1 MQQGGNNGGMTQY
14 FPEPQSQRPL
24 VENPENFSDPPVQM
38 SEVTV
43 RYSDGT
49 SMWTPL
55 NNASVMIGPDRVT
68 ALLMPTTTD
77 AVVVAQAMMGMI
89 PLASGEVRILGRN
102 VSTMGIKRLARLH
115 SQDVATIMP
124 ESELAPTFTV
134 EANIQA
140 HFRMTGR
147 AVDPAWLARVLEMA
161 GIAEHRGTKYGLLDP
176 CTQRLVDCAIA
187 LLQGPRVAIA
197 AEPTAG
203 LTGRSAQRVLDF
215 LLSWVDE
222 FGVTEVFTTSE
233 PTIAAWADSAL
244 IITNGAVLG
253 EQRSPTEE
261 RLHEVMAGLSG
272 PTAVGRDSTAPA
284 DIPRVRPQGRHAYD
298 TDEDPPASQIGQVR
312 YLHQAPSSA
321 GPSRRSRSNRT
332 RATRSAGPVGPVG
345 PTRSAGPM
353 GPAESARSAGS
364 TGPTEFTGPTR
375 IASAFPAP
383 TAASPPAVTTSSIP
397 VISPIS
403 PPSALPEEPSEWGGA
418 ASPVDLSA
426 WGGPLSAE
434 EPTTAAP
441 TQVVGSA
448 PAGPTGPVGPPSAR
462 SAPTGPAGSYGLT
475 APAGPAGPTRMPSAR
490 SAPTGPTGPV
500 GTPSARSAPT
510 GPAGSYG
517 LTSPTGPTGPVGTP
531 SARSAPTGPA
541 SSYGLTSPTGP
552 TGPVGTPS
560 ARSAP
565 TGPAGSYGLTTP
577 TGPAGP
583 TRTPSARSAPTGPV
597 GTPSTWTVPA
607 STGSIGP
614 ISPYDSVGA
623 PSTQPVAPPTG
634 PSSSWEAS
642 APTGL
647 ADPFPDRGAYAPTG
661 ESSAWAASASVE
673 APATRA
679 VPPDEGSPAASSP
692 DQEPPTRKGLLRLWD
707 HAWKHRRSVEDIFD
721 RDEGEGDEG
730 EDGEYDY

>member
-1 MQQGGNNGGMTQY
+1 MQQDSNNGGMTQY

-24 VENPENFSDPPVQM
+24 VENPENFSDPLVQM

-43 RYSDGT
+43 RYSDGA
-49 SMWTPL
+49 SVWTPL

-176 CTQRLVDCAIA
+176 CTQRLVDCAVA

-233 PTIAAWADSAL
+233 PTIAAWADSVL

-261 RLHEVMAGLSG
+261 RLHEVMAGLSA

-284 DIPRVRPQGRHAYD
+284 GIPRVRPQGRHAYD
-298 TDEDPPASQIGQVR
+298 AGEEPPASQIGQVR
-312 YLHQAPSSA
+312 YLHQAPSSSA
-321 GPSRRSRSNRT
+321 GPSRRSRSTRT
-332 RATRSAGPVGPVG
+332 GATRSAGSMGSAGSAGPMRSAGPVGPVG
-345 PTRSAGPM
+345 PTRVAGPL

-364 TGPTEFTGPTR
+364 TGPMEFTGPTG
-375 IASAFPAP
+375 IASAFPAA

-397 VISPIS
+397 VISPIP

-426 WGGPLSAE
+426 WGGPFSAE
-434 EPTTAAP
+434 ESTAAP
-441 TQVVGSA
+441 AQVG
-448 PAGPTGPVGPPSAR
+448 R
-462 SAPTGPAGSYGLT
+462 SA
-475 APAGPAGPTRMPSAR
+475 PSAR
-490 SAPTGPTGPV
+490 SAPTGPTGPT
-500 GTPSARSAPT
+500 GPTSSYGLTGARSAPSAPT
-510 GPAGSYG
+510 GP
-517 LTSPTGPTGPVGTP
+517 T
-531 SARSAPTGPA
+531 
-541 SSYGLTSPTGP
+541 SSYGLTGA
-552 TGPVGTPS
+552 PS
-560 ARSAP
+560 APSAYASSAP
-565 TGPAGSYGLTTP
+565 IE
-577 TGPAGP
+577 
-583 TRTPSARSAPTGPV
+583 
-597 GTPSTWTVPA
+597 TPSTWTISAPT
-607 STGSIGP
+607 STGSTGP

-623 PSTQPVAPPTG
+623 PPTRSVTAPTG
-634 PSSSWEAS
+634 PAPSWEAS

-647 ADPFPDRGAYAPTG
+647 ADPSSSWAVSTTAGPPPDRGAYAPTG
-661 ESSAWAASASVE
+661 ESSAWAASAPVE

-679 VPPDEGSPAASSP
+679 VPPDGGSPAASSP
-692 DQEPPTRKGLLRLWD
+692 DREPSTRKGLLGLWD

-721 RDEGEGDEG
+721 RDEDEGDEG
-730 EDGEYDY
+730 EGDEHVY

>member
-1 MQQGGNNGGMTQY
+1 MQQHGNNGGMTQY

-43 RYSDGT
+43 RYSDGA
-49 SMWTPL
+49 SVWTPL

-244 IITNGAVLG
+244 IVTNGAVLG

-261 RLHEVMAGLSG
+261 RLHEVMAGLSA
-272 PTAVGRDSTAPA
+272 PTAVGRDSTASVG
-284 DIPRVRPQGRHAYD
+284 IPQVRPQGRHAYD
-298 TDEDPPASQIGQVR
+298 AGEDPPASQIGQVR

-321 GPSRRSRSNRT
+321 GPSRRSRSTRT
-332 RATRSAGPVGPVG
+332 GATRSAGSAGPAGPMGSAG
-345 PTRSAGPM
+345 PTRTAGPM
-353 GPAESARSAGS
+353 GPARTAGPMGPTESARSAGS
-364 TGPTEFTGPTR
+364 TGPKEFTGPTG
-375 IASAFPAP
+375 IAAFPAP
-383 TAASPPAVTTSSIP
+383 AAASPPAVTTSSIP
-397 VISPIS
+397 VISPIP

-426 WGGPLSAE
+426 WGGPFSAGE
-434 EPTTAAP
+434 STAAP
-441 TQVVGSA
+441 AQVERSAPSAAAPIGMPSAPSAQSGPVGPYGLTA
-448 PAGPTGPVGPPSAR
+448 PAGPTGPTGAPSAE
-462 SAPTGPAGSYGLT
+462 SGPAGSYGLT
-475 APAGPAGPTRMPSAR
+475 
-490 SAPTGPTGPV
+490 
-500 GTPSARSAPT
+500 GTPSAPSAYASSAPIE
-510 GPAGSYG
+510 
-517 LTSPTGPTGPVGTP
+517 
-531 SARSAPTGPA
+531 
-541 SSYGLTSPTGP
+541 
-552 TGPVGTPS
+552 
-560 ARSAP
+560 
-565 TGPAGSYGLTTP
+565 
-577 TGPAGP
+577 
-583 TRTPSARSAPTGPV
+583 
-597 GTPSTWTVPA
+597 TPSTWTVSA
-607 STGSIGP
+607 STGSTGP

-623 PSTQPVAPPTG
+623 PSTQPAAAPTG

-642 APTGL
+642 APTGP
-647 ADPFPDRGAYAPTG
+647 AGPSPDQGAYAPTR

>member
-1 MQQGGNNGGMTQY
+1 MQQHGNNGGMTQY

-38 SEVTV
+38 SGVTV
-43 RYSDGT
+43 RYSDGD
-49 SMWTPL
+49 SVCTPL

-89 PLASGEVRILGRN
+89 PLASGDVRILGRS

-147 AVDPAWLARVLEMA
+147 AVDPGWLARVLEMA
-161 GIAEHRGTKYGLLDP
+161 GVAEHRGTKYGLLDP
-176 CTQRLVDCAIA
+176 CTRRLVDCAIA

-244 IITNGAVLG
+244 IITDGAVLG

-261 RLHEVMAGLSG
+261 RLHEVMTGLSA

-298 TDEDPPASQIGQVR
+298 ADEDPPAPQIGQVR
-312 YLHQAPSSA
+312 YLHRAPSSA
-321 GPSRRSRSNRT
+321 GPPRRSRSTRT
-332 RATRSAGPVGPVG
+332 G

-353 GPAESARSAGS
+353 APAGLARSARSAGPADSARSAES
-364 TGPTEFTGPTR
+364 TGFTGPTG
-375 IASAFPAP
+375 IASALPFPAP
-383 TAASPPAVTTSSIP
+383 AAASPPAVTTSSIP
-397 VISPIS
+397 VISPIP

-418 ASPVDLSA
+418 ASPEDLSA
-426 WGGPLSAE
+426 WGGPFSSE
-434 EPTTAAP
+434 ESTTAAP
-441 TQVVGSA
+441 A
-448 PAGPTGPVGPPSAR
+448 RVGPSAPSAR
-462 SAPTGPAGSYGLT
+462 SAPAGPPGPYGLT
-475 APAGPAGPTRMPSAR
+475 P
-490 SAPTGPTGPV
+490 
-500 GTPSARSAPT
+500 PT
-510 GPAGSYG
+510 GPA
-517 LTSPTGPTGPVGTP
+517 
-531 SARSAPTGPA
+531 AP
-541 SSYGLTSPTGP
+541 
-552 TGPVGTPS
+552 
-560 ARSAP
+560 
-565 TGPAGSYGLTTP
+565 P

-583 TRTPSARSAPTGPV
+583 AAGAPSAYAPAGPP
-597 GTPSTWTVPA
+597 GTPPPWTVSA
-607 STGSIGP
+607 STGATGP

-623 PSTQPVAPPTG
+623 PSTQPAAG
-634 PSSSWEAS
+634 PANPFPSWGES
-642 APTGL
+642 APTGP
-647 ADPFPDRGAYAPTG
+647 ADPPPDRGARAPIG
-661 ESSAWAASASVE
+661 ESSAWAASAPGG
-673 APATRA
+673 APATRQD
-679 VPPDEGSPAASSP
+679 PPDGGPPAAASP
-692 DQEPPTRKGLLRLWD
+692 DRQPPARRGLLRLWD

-721 RDEGEGDEG
+721 RDEDET
-730 EDGEYDY
+730 EDEDDEYTR

>member
-1 MQQGGNNGGMTQY
+1 MQQDSNNGGMTQY

-24 VENPENFSDPPVQM
+24 VENPENFSDPLVQM

-43 RYSDGT
+43 RYSDGA
-49 SMWTPL
+49 SVWTPL

-176 CTQRLVDCAIA
+176 CTQRLVDCAVA

-233 PTIAAWADSAL
+233 PTIAAWADSVL

-261 RLHEVMAGLSG
+261 RLHEVMAGLSA

-284 DIPRVRPQGRHAYD
+284 GIPRVRPQGRHAYD
-298 TDEDPPASQIGQVR
+298 AGEEPPASQIGQVR
-312 YLHQAPSSA
+312 YLHQAPSSSA
-321 GPSRRSRSNRT
+321 GPSRRSRSTRT
-332 RATRSAGPVGPVG
+332 GATRSAGSMGSAGSAGPMRSAGPVGPVG
-345 PTRSAGPM
+345 PTRVAGPL

-364 TGPTEFTGPTR
+364 TGPMEFTGPTG
-375 IASAFPAP
+375 IASAFPAA

-397 VISPIS
+397 VISPIP

-426 WGGPLSAE
+426 WGGPFSAE
-434 EPTTAAP
+434 EST
-441 TQVVGSA
+441 
-448 PAGPTGPVGPPSAR
+448 
-462 SAPTGPAGSYGLT
+462 T
-475 APAGPAGPTRMPSAR
+475 APAQVGRSAPSAR
-490 SAPTGPTGPV
+490 SAPTGPTGP
-500 GTPSARSAPT
+500 T
-510 GPAGSYG
+510 GSYG
-517 LTSPTGPTGPVGTP
+517 LTGAP
-531 SARSAPTGPA
+531 SAPSAYASSAPIE
-541 SSYGLTSPTGP
+541 
-552 TGPVGTPS
+552 
-560 ARSAP
+560 
-565 TGPAGSYGLTTP
+565 
-577 TGPAGP
+577 
-583 TRTPSARSAPTGPV
+583 
-597 GTPSTWTVPA
+597 TPSTWTISAPT
-607 STGSIGP
+607 STGSTGP

-623 PSTQPVAPPTG
+623 PPTRSVTAPTG
-634 PSSSWEAS
+634 PAPSWEAS
-642 APTGL
+642 APAGL
-647 ADPFPDRGAYAPTG
+647 ADPSSSWAASTTAGPSPDRGAYAPTG
-661 ESSAWAASASVE
+661 ESSAWAASAPVE

-679 VPPDEGSPAASSP
+679 VPPDGGSPAASSP
-692 DQEPPTRKGLLRLWD
+692 DREPSTRKGLLGLWD

-721 RDEGEGDEG
+721 RDEGEGDEDEG
-730 EDGEYDY
+730 EGDEHVY

>member
-1 MQQGGNNGGMTQY
+1 MQQHGNNGGMTQY

-43 RYSDGT
+43 RYSDGA
-49 SMWTPL
+49 SVWTPL

-244 IITNGAVLG
+244 IVTNGAVLG

-261 RLHEVMAGLSG
+261 RLHEVMAGLSA
-272 PTAVGRDSTAPA
+272 PTAVGRDSTASVG
-284 DIPRVRPQGRHAYD
+284 IPQVRPQGRHAYD
-298 TDEDPPASQIGQVR
+298 AGEDPPASQIGQVR

-321 GPSRRSRSNRT
+321 GPSRRSRSTRT
-332 RATRSAGPVGPVG
+332 GATRSAGSAGPAGPMGSAG
-345 PTRSAGPM
+345 PTRTAGPM
-353 GPAESARSAGS
+353 GPARTAGPTGPTEFARSAGS
-364 TGPTEFTGPTR
+364 TGPTEFTGPTG
-375 IASAFPAP
+375 IAAFPAP
-383 TAASPPAVTTSSIP
+383 SAASPPAVTTSSIP
-397 VISPIS
+397 VISPIP

-426 WGGPLSAE
+426 WGGPFSAGE
-434 EPTTAAP
+434 STAAP
-441 TQVVGSA
+441 AQVERSA
-448 PAGPTGPVGPPSAR
+448 PSAAAPIGMPSAPSAQSGPVGP
-462 SAPTGPAGSYGLT
+462 YGLT
-475 APAGPAGPTRMPSAR
+475 APAGPTGPTGTPSAQSGPAGPYGLTAPAGPTGPTGTPSAH
-490 SAPTGPTGPV
+490 SAPTGPYGLT
-500 GTPSARSAPT
+500 GTPSAPSAYASSAPIE
-510 GPAGSYG
+510 
-517 LTSPTGPTGPVGTP
+517 
-531 SARSAPTGPA
+531 
-541 SSYGLTSPTGP
+541 
-552 TGPVGTPS
+552 
-560 ARSAP
+560 
-565 TGPAGSYGLTTP
+565 
-577 TGPAGP
+577 
-583 TRTPSARSAPTGPV
+583 
-597 GTPSTWTVPA
+597 TPSTWTVSA
-607 STGSIGP
+607 STGSTGP
-614 ISPYDSVGA
+614 TSPYDSVGA
-623 PSTQPVAPPTG
+623 PSTQPAAAPTG

-642 APTGL
+642 APTGP
-647 ADPFPDRGAYAPTG
+647 AGPSPDQGAYAPTR

>member
-1 MQQGGNNGGMTQY
+1 MQQDSNNGGMTQY

-24 VENPENFSDPPVQM
+24 VENPENFSDPLVQM

-43 RYSDGT
+43 RYSDGA
-49 SMWTPL
+49 SVWTPL

-176 CTQRLVDCAIA
+176 CTQRLVDCAVA

-233 PTIAAWADSAL
+233 PTIAAWADSVL

-261 RLHEVMAGLSG
+261 RLHEVMAGLSA

-284 DIPRVRPQGRHAYD
+284 GIPRVRPQGRHAYD
-298 TDEDPPASQIGQVR
+298 AGEEPPASQIGKVR
-312 YLHQAPSSA
+312 YLHQAPSSSA
-321 GPSRRSRSNRT
+321 GPSRRSRSTRT
-332 RATRSAGPVGPVG
+332 GATRPTGSMGSAGSAGPTRSAGPVGPVG
-345 PTRSAGPM
+345 PTRAAGPR

-364 TGPTEFTGPTR
+364 TGPMEFTGPTG
-375 IASAFPAP
+375 IASAFPAA

-397 VISPIS
+397 VISPIP
-403 PPSALPEEPSEWGGA
+403 PPSALPEEPSAWGGA

-426 WGGPLSAE
+426 WGGPFSAE
-434 EPTTAAP
+434 ESTAAP
-441 TQVVGSA
+441 AQVG
-448 PAGPTGPVGPPSAR
+448 R
-462 SAPTGPAGSYGLT
+462 SA
-475 APAGPAGPTRMPSAR
+475 PSAR
-490 SAPTGPTGPV
+490 SAPTGPTGP
-500 GTPSARSAPT
+500 TA
-510 GPAGSYG
+510 SYG
-517 LTSPTGPTGPVGTP
+517 LTGAP
-531 SARSAPTGPA
+531 SAPSAYASSAPIE
-541 SSYGLTSPTGP
+541 
-552 TGPVGTPS
+552 
-560 ARSAP
+560 
-565 TGPAGSYGLTTP
+565 
-577 TGPAGP
+577 
-583 TRTPSARSAPTGPV
+583 
-597 GTPSTWTVPA
+597 TPSTWTISAPT
-607 STGSIGP
+607 STGSTGP

-623 PSTQPVAPPTG
+623 PPTRSVTAPTG
-634 PSSSWEAS
+634 PAPSWEAS

-647 ADPFPDRGAYAPTG
+647 ADPSSSWAVSTTAGPPPDRGAYAPTG
-661 ESSAWAASASVE
+661 ESSAWAASAPVE

-679 VPPDEGSPAASSP
+679 VPPDGGSPAASSP
-692 DQEPPTRKGLLRLWD
+692 DREPSTRKGLLGLWD

-721 RDEGEGDEG
+721 RDEGEGDEDEG
-730 EDGEYDY
+730 EGDEHVY

>member
-1 MQQGGNNGGMTQY
+1 MQQDSNNGGMTQY

-24 VENPENFSDPPVQM
+24 VENPENFSDPLVQM

-43 RYSDGT
+43 RYSDGA
-49 SMWTPL
+49 SVWTPL

-161 GIAEHRGTKYGLLDP
+161 GITEHRGTKYGLLDP
-176 CTQRLVDCAIA
+176 CTQRLVDCAVA

-233 PTIAAWADSAL
+233 PTIAAWADSVL

-261 RLHEVMAGLSG
+261 RLHEVMAGLSA

-284 DIPRVRPQGRHAYD
+284 GIPRVRPQGRHAYD
-298 TDEDPPASQIGQVR
+298 AGEEPPASQIGQVR
-312 YLHQAPSSA
+312 YLHQAPSSSA
-321 GPSRRSRSNRT
+321 GPSRRSRSTRT
-332 RATRSAGPVGPVG
+332 GATRSAGSMGSAGSAGPMRSAGPVGPVG
-345 PTRSAGPM
+345 PTRVAGPL

-364 TGPTEFTGPTR
+364 TGPMEFTGPTG
-375 IASAFPAP
+375 IASAFPAA

-397 VISPIS
+397 VISPIP

-426 WGGPLSAE
+426 WGGPFSAE
-434 EPTTAAP
+434 ESTAAP
-441 TQVVGSA
+441 AQVG
-448 PAGPTGPVGPPSAR
+448 R
-462 SAPTGPAGSYGLT
+462 SA
-475 APAGPAGPTRMPSAR
+475 PSAR
-490 SAPTGPTGPV
+490 SAPTGPTGPT
-500 GTPSARSAPT
+500 GSYGLTGARSAPSAPT
-510 GPAGSYG
+510 GPTGSYG
-517 LTSPTGPTGPVGTP
+517 LTGAP
-531 SARSAPTGPA
+531 SAPSAYASSAPIE
-541 SSYGLTSPTGP
+541 
-552 TGPVGTPS
+552 
-560 ARSAP
+560 
-565 TGPAGSYGLTTP
+565 
-577 TGPAGP
+577 
-583 TRTPSARSAPTGPV
+583 
-597 GTPSTWTVPA
+597 TPSTWTISAPT
-607 STGSIGP
+607 STGSTGP

-623 PSTQPVAPPTG
+623 PPTRSVTAPTG
-634 PSSSWEAS
+634 PAPSWEAS
-642 APTGL
+642 APAGL
-647 ADPFPDRGAYAPTG
+647 ADPSSSWAASTTAGPSPDRGAYAPTG
-661 ESSAWAASASVE
+661 ESSAWAASAPVE

-679 VPPDEGSPAASSP
+679 VPPDGGSPAASSP
-692 DQEPPTRKGLLRLWD
+692 DREPSTRKGLLGLWD

-721 RDEGEGDEG
+721 RDEDEGDEDEGEGDEHV
-730 EDGEYDY
+730 Y

>member
-1 MQQGGNNGGMTQY
+1 MQQHGNNGGMTQY

-43 RYSDGT
+43 RYSDGA
-49 SMWTPL
+49 SVWTPL

-244 IITNGAVLG
+244 IVTNGAVLG

-261 RLHEVMAGLSG
+261 RLHEVMAGLSA
-272 PTAVGRDSTAPA
+272 PTAVGRDSTASVG
-284 DIPRVRPQGRHAYD
+284 IPQVRPQGRHAYD
-298 TDEDPPASQIGQVR
+298 AGEDPPASQIGQVR

-321 GPSRRSRSNRT
+321 GPSRRSRSTRT
-332 RATRSAGPVGPVG
+332 GATRSAGSAGPAGPMGSAG
-345 PTRSAGPM
+345 PTRTAGPM
-353 GPAESARSAGS
+353 GPARTAGPTGPTESARSAGS
-364 TGPTEFTGPTR
+364 TGPTEFTGPTG
-375 IASAFPAP
+375 IAAFPAP
-383 TAASPPAVTTSSIP
+383 AAASPPAVTTSSIP
-397 VISPIS
+397 VISPIP

-426 WGGPLSAE
+426 WGGPFSAGE
-434 EPTTAAP
+434 SAAAP
-441 TQVVGSA
+441 AQVERSA
-448 PAGPTGPVGPPSAR
+448 PSAAAPIGMPSAPSAQSGPVGP
-462 SAPTGPAGSYGLT
+462 YGLT
-475 APAGPAGPTRMPSAR
+475 APAGP
-490 SAPTGPTGPV
+490 TGPTGE
-500 GTPSARSAPT
+500 PSAQS
-510 GPAGSYG
+510 
-517 LTSPTGPTGPVGTP
+517 
-531 SARSAPTGPA
+531 
-541 SSYGLTSPTGP
+541 
-552 TGPVGTPS
+552 
-560 ARSAP
+560 
-565 TGPAGSYGLTTP
+565 
-577 TGPAGP
+577 GPAGP
-583 TRTPSARSAPTGPV
+583 YGLTGVPSAPSAYASSAPIE
-597 GTPSTWTVPA
+597 TPSTWTVSA
-607 STGSIGP
+607 STGSTGP

-623 PSTQPVAPPTG
+623 PSTQPAAAPTG

-642 APTGL
+642 APTGP
-647 ADPFPDRGAYAPTG
+647 ADPSPDQGAYAPTR
-661 ESSAWAASASVE
+661 ESSAWEASGSVE

-679 VPPDEGSPAASSP
+679 VPPDEGSPAAASP
-692 DQEPPTRKGLLRLWD
+692 DREPPTRKGLLRLWD

>member
-1 MQQGGNNGGMTQY
+1 MQQDSNNGGMTQY

-24 VENPENFSDPPVQM
+24 VENPENFSDPLVQM

-43 RYSDGT
+43 RYSDGA
-49 SMWTPL
+49 SVWTPL

-176 CTQRLVDCAIA
+176 CTQRLVDCAVA

-233 PTIAAWADSAL
+233 PTIAAWADSVL

-261 RLHEVMAGLSG
+261 RLHEVMAGLSA

-284 DIPRVRPQGRHAYD
+284 GIPRVRPQGRHAYD
-298 TDEDPPASQIGQVR
+298 AGEEPPASQIGQVR
-312 YLHQAPSSA
+312 YLHQAPSSSA
-321 GPSRRSRSNRT
+321 GPSRRSRSTRT
-332 RATRSAGPVGPVG
+332 GATRSAGSMGSAGSAGPMRSAGPVGPVG
-345 PTRSAGPM
+345 PTRVAGPL

-364 TGPTEFTGPTR
+364 TGPMEFTGPTG
-375 IASAFPAP
+375 IASAFPAA

-397 VISPIS
+397 VISPIP

-426 WGGPLSAE
+426 WGGPFSAE
-434 EPTTAAP
+434 ESMAAP
-441 TQVVGSA
+441 AQVGR
-448 PAGPTGPVGPPSAR
+448 SAR
-462 SAPTGPAGSYGLT
+462 SAPTGPTGSYGLT
-475 APAGPAGPTRMPSAR
+475 GAPSAR
-490 SAPTGPTGPV
+490 SAPTGPTGSY
-500 GTPSARSAPT
+500 GLTGARSAPSAPT
-510 GPAGSYG
+510 GPTASYG
-517 LTSPTGPTGPVGTP
+517 LTGARSAPSAPTGPTGPT
-531 SARSAPTGPA
+531 APTGSTA
-541 SSYGLTSPTGP
+541 SYGLTGA
-552 TGPVGTPS
+552 PS
-560 ARSAP
+560 APSAYASSAP
-565 TGPAGSYGLTTP
+565 IE
-577 TGPAGP
+577 
-583 TRTPSARSAPTGPV
+583 
-597 GTPSTWTVPA
+597 TPSTWTISAPT
-607 STGSIGP
+607 STGSTGP

-623 PSTQPVAPPTG
+623 PPTRSVTAPTG
-634 PSSSWEAS
+634 PAPSWEAS
-642 APTGL
+642 APAGL
-647 ADPFPDRGAYAPTG
+647 ADPSSSWAASTTAGPSPDRGAYAPTG
-661 ESSAWAASASVE
+661 ESSAWAASAPVE

-679 VPPDEGSPAASSP
+679 VPPDGGSPAASSP
-692 DQEPPTRKGLLRLWD
+692 DREPSTRKGLLGLWD

-721 RDEGEGDEG
+721 RDEDEGDEG
-730 EDGEYDY
+730 EGDEHVY

>member
-1 MQQGGNNGGMTQY
+1 MQQDSNNGGMTQY

-24 VENPENFSDPPVQM
+24 VENPENFSDPLVQM

-43 RYSDGT
+43 RYSDGA
-49 SMWTPL
+49 SVWTPL

-176 CTQRLVDCAIA
+176 CTQRLVDCAVA

-233 PTIAAWADSAL
+233 PTIAAWADSVL

-261 RLHEVMAGLSG
+261 RLHEVMAGLSA

-284 DIPRVRPQGRHAYD
+284 GIPRVRPQGRHAYD
-298 TDEDPPASQIGQVR
+298 AGEEPPASQIGQVR
-312 YLHQAPSSA
+312 YLHQAPSSSA
-321 GPSRRSRSNRT
+321 GPSRRSRSTRT
-332 RATRSAGPVGPVG
+332 GATRSAGSMGSAGSAGPMRSAGPVGPVG
-345 PTRSAGPM
+345 PTRVAGPL

-364 TGPTEFTGPTR
+364 TGPMEFTGPTG
-375 IASAFPAP
+375 IASAFPAA

-397 VISPIS
+397 VISPIP

-426 WGGPLSAE
+426 WGGPFSAE
-434 EPTTAAP
+434 EST
-441 TQVVGSA
+441 
-448 PAGPTGPVGPPSAR
+448 
-462 SAPTGPAGSYGLT
+462 T
-475 APAGPAGPTRMPSAR
+475 APAQVGRSAPSAR
-490 SAPTGPTGPV
+490 SAPTGPTGPT
-500 GTPSARSAPT
+500 GPTSSYGLTGARSAPS
-510 GPAGSYG
+510 A
-517 LTSPTGPTGPVGTP
+517 PTGPTGPTSSYGLTGAR
-531 SARSAPTGPA
+531 SAPSAPTGPT
-541 SSYGLTSPTGP
+541 SSYGLTGA
-552 TGPVGTPS
+552 PS
-560 ARSAP
+560 APSAYASSAP
-565 TGPAGSYGLTTP
+565 IE
-577 TGPAGP
+577 
-583 TRTPSARSAPTGPV
+583 
-597 GTPSTWTVPA
+597 TPSTWTISAPT
-607 STGSIGP
+607 STGSTGP

-623 PSTQPVAPPTG
+623 PPTRSVTAPTG
-634 PSSSWEAS
+634 PAPSWEAS
-642 APTGL
+642 APAGL
-647 ADPFPDRGAYAPTG
+647 ADPSSSWAASTTAGPSPDRGAYAPTG
-661 ESSAWAASASVE
+661 ESSAWAASAPVE

-679 VPPDEGSPAASSP
+679 VPPDGGSPAASSP
-692 DQEPPTRKGLLRLWD
+692 DREPSTRKGLLGLWD

-721 RDEGEGDEG
+721 RDEGDEDEGEGDEHV
-730 EDGEYDY
+730 Y

>member
-1 MQQGGNNGGMTQY
+1 MQQDSNNGGMTQY

-24 VENPENFSDPPVQM
+24 VENPENFSDPLVQM

-43 RYSDGT
+43 RYSDGA
-49 SMWTPL
+49 SVWTPL

-176 CTQRLVDCAIA
+176 CTQRLVDCAVA

-233 PTIAAWADSAL
+233 PTIAAWADSVL

-261 RLHEVMAGLSG
+261 RLHEVMAGLSA

-284 DIPRVRPQGRHAYD
+284 GIPRVRPQGRHAYD
-298 TDEDPPASQIGQVR
+298 AGEEPPASQIGQVR
-312 YLHQAPSSA
+312 YLHQAPSSSA
-321 GPSRRSRSNRT
+321 GPSRRSRSTRT
-332 RATRSAGPVGPVG
+332 GATRSAGSMGSAGSAGPMRSAGPVGPVG
-345 PTRSAGPM
+345 PTRVAGPL

-364 TGPTEFTGPTR
+364 TGPMEFTGPTG
-375 IASAFPAP
+375 IASAFPAA

-397 VISPIS
+397 VISPIP

-426 WGGPLSAE
+426 WGGPFSAE
-434 EPTTAAP
+434 EST
-441 TQVVGSA
+441 
-448 PAGPTGPVGPPSAR
+448 
-462 SAPTGPAGSYGLT
+462 T
-475 APAGPAGPTRMPSAR
+475 APAQVGRSAPSAR
-490 SAPTGPTGPV
+490 SAPTGPTGPT
-500 GTPSARSAPT
+500 GSYGLTGAPSARSAPT
-510 GPAGSYG
+510 GPTGSYG
-517 LTSPTGPTGPVGTP
+517 LTGAP
-531 SARSAPTGPA
+531 SARSAPTA
-541 SSYGLTSPTGP
+541 PTGP
-552 TGPVGTPS
+552 TGH
-560 ARSAP
+560 
-565 TGPAGSYGLTTP
+565 YGLT
-577 TGPAGP
+577 GA
-583 TRTPSARSAPTGPV
+583 PSAPSAYASSAPIE
-597 GTPSTWTVPA
+597 TPSTWTISAPT
-607 STGSIGP
+607 STGSTGP

-623 PSTQPVAPPTG
+623 PPTRSVTAPTG
-634 PSSSWEAS
+634 PAPSWEAS
-642 APTGL
+642 APAGL
-647 ADPFPDRGAYAPTG
+647 ADPSSSWAASTTAGPSPDRGAYAPTG
-661 ESSAWAASASVE
+661 ESSAWAASAPVE

-679 VPPDEGSPAASSP
+679 VPPDGGSPAASSP
-692 DQEPPTRKGLLRLWD
+692 DREPSTRKGLLGLWD

-721 RDEGEGDEG
+721 RDEDEGEGDEG
-730 EDGEYDY
+730 EGDEHVY

>member
-1 MQQGGNNGGMTQY
+1 MQQDSNNGGMTQY

-24 VENPENFSDPPVQM
+24 VENPENFSDPLVQM

-43 RYSDGT
+43 RYSDGA
-49 SMWTPL
+49 SVWTPL

-176 CTQRLVDCAIA
+176 CTQRLVDCAVA

-233 PTIAAWADSAL
+233 PTIAAWADSVL

-261 RLHEVMAGLSG
+261 RLHEVMAGLSA

-284 DIPRVRPQGRHAYD
+284 GIPRVRPQGRHAYD
-298 TDEDPPASQIGQVR
+298 AGEEPPASQIGKVR
-312 YLHQAPSSA
+312 YLHQAPSSSA
-321 GPSRRSRSNRT
+321 GPSRRSRSTRT
-332 RATRSAGPVGPVG
+332 GATRSAGSMGSAGSAGPTRSAGPVGPVG
-345 PTRSAGPM
+345 PTRAAGPR

-364 TGPTEFTGPTR
+364 TGPMEFTGPTG
-375 IASAFPAP
+375 IASAFPAA

-397 VISPIS
+397 VISPIP
-403 PPSALPEEPSEWGGA
+403 PPSALPEEPSAWGGA

-426 WGGPLSAE
+426 WGGPFSAE
-434 EPTTAAP
+434 ESTAAP
-441 TQVVGSA
+441 AQVG
-448 PAGPTGPVGPPSAR
+448 R
-462 SAPTGPAGSYGLT
+462 SA
-475 APAGPAGPTRMPSAR
+475 PSAR
-490 SAPTGPTGPV
+490 SAPTGPTGPA
-500 GTPSARSAPT
+500 GSYGLTGAPSARSAPT
-510 GPAGSYG
+510 GPTGPTASYG
-517 LTSPTGPTGPVGTP
+517 LTGAP
-531 SARSAPTGPA
+531 SAPSAYASSAPIE
-541 SSYGLTSPTGP
+541 
-552 TGPVGTPS
+552 
-560 ARSAP
+560 
-565 TGPAGSYGLTTP
+565 
-577 TGPAGP
+577 
-583 TRTPSARSAPTGPV
+583 
-597 GTPSTWTVPA
+597 TPSTWTISAPT
-607 STGSIGP
+607 STGSTGP

-623 PSTQPVAPPTG
+623 PPTQSVTAPTG
-634 PSSSWEAS
+634 PAPSWEVSAPAGLADPSSSWAAS
-642 APTGL
+642 TTAGPS
-647 ADPFPDRGAYAPTG
+647 PDRGAYAPTG
-661 ESSAWAASASVE
+661 ESSAWAASAPVE

-679 VPPDEGSPAASSP
+679 VPPDGGSPAASSP
-692 DQEPPTRKGLLRLWD
+692 DREPPTRKGLLGLWD

-721 RDEGEGDEG
+721 RDEGEGEGDEHV
-730 EDGEYDY
+730 Y

>member
-24 VENPENFSDPPVQM
+24 VENPENFSDPLVQM

-43 RYSDGT
+43 RYSDGA
-49 SMWTPL
+49 SVWTPL

-233 PTIAAWADSAL
+233 PTIAAWADSVL

-261 RLHEVMAGLSG
+261 RLHEVMAGLSA

-284 DIPRVRPQGRHAYD
+284 GIPRVRPQGRHAYD
-298 TDEDPPASQIGQVR
+298 AGEEPPASQIGQVR
-312 YLHQAPSSA
+312 YLHQAPSSSA
-321 GPSRRSRSNRT
+321 GPSRRSRSTRT
-332 RATRSAGPVGPVG
+332 GATRSAGSMGSAGSAGPMRSAGPVGPVG
-345 PTRSAGPM
+345 PTRVAGPL

-364 TGPTEFTGPTR
+364 TGPMEFTGPTG
-375 IASAFPAP
+375 IASAFPAA

-397 VISPIS
+397 VISPIP

-426 WGGPLSAE
+426 WGGPFSAE
-434 EPTTAAP
+434 ESTAAP
-441 TQVVGSA
+441 AQVG
-448 PAGPTGPVGPPSAR
+448 R
-462 SAPTGPAGSYGLT
+462 SA
-475 APAGPAGPTRMPSAR
+475 PSAR
-490 SAPTGPTGPV
+490 SAPTGPTGP
-500 GTPSARSAPT
+500 T
-510 GPAGSYG
+510 GSYG
-517 LTSPTGPTGPVGTP
+517 LTGARSAPSAPTGPTGPT
-531 SARSAPTGPA
+531 APTGSTA
-541 SSYGLTSPTGP
+541 SYGLTGA
-552 TGPVGTPS
+552 PS
-560 ARSAP
+560 APSAYASSAP
-565 TGPAGSYGLTTP
+565 IE
-577 TGPAGP
+577 
-583 TRTPSARSAPTGPV
+583 
-597 GTPSTWTVPA
+597 TPSTWTISAPT
-607 STGSIGP
+607 STGSTGP

-623 PSTQPVAPPTG
+623 PPTRSVTAPTG
-634 PSSSWEAS
+634 PAPSWEAS
-642 APTGL
+642 APAGL
-647 ADPFPDRGAYAPTG
+647 ADPSSSWAASTTAGPSPDRGAYAPTG

-679 VPPDEGSPAASSP
+679 VPPDGGSPAASSP
-692 DQEPPTRKGLLRLWD
+692 DREPSTRKGLLGLWD

-721 RDEGEGDEG
+721 RDEGEGDEREG
-730 EDGEYDY
+730 DEYAH

>member
-1 MQQGGNNGGMTQY
+1 MQQHGNNGGMTQY

-43 RYSDGT
+43 RYSDGA
-49 SMWTPL
+49 SVWTPL

-244 IITNGAVLG
+244 IVTNGAVLG

-261 RLHEVMAGLSG
+261 RLHEVMAGLSA
-272 PTAVGRDSTAPA
+272 PTAVGRDSTASVG
-284 DIPRVRPQGRHAYD
+284 IPQVRPQGRHAYD
-298 TDEDPPASQIGQVR
+298 AGEDPPASQIGQVR

-321 GPSRRSRSNRT
+321 GPSRRSRSTRT
-332 RATRSAGPVGPVG
+332 GATRSAGSAGPAGPMGSAG
-345 PTRSAGPM
+345 PTRTAGPM
-353 GPAESARSAGS
+353 GPARTAGPMGPTESARSAGS
-364 TGPTEFTGPTR
+364 TGPTEFTGPTG
-375 IASAFPAP
+375 IAAFPAP
-383 TAASPPAVTTSSIP
+383 AAASPPAVTTSSIP
-397 VISPIS
+397 VISPIP

-426 WGGPLSAE
+426 WGGPFSAE
-434 EPTTAAP
+434 ESTAPPAQVERSAPSAAAP
-441 TQVVGSA
+441 IGMPSA
-448 PAGPTGPVGPPSAR
+448 PSAQSGPVGP
-462 SAPTGPAGSYGLT
+462 YGLT
-475 APAGPAGPTRMPSAR
+475 APAGPTGPTGTPSAQ
-490 SAPTGPTGPV
+490 SGPTGPYGLTAPAGPTGPTGA
-500 GTPSARSAPT
+500 PSAQS
-510 GPAGSYG
+510 
-517 LTSPTGPTGPVGTP
+517 
-531 SARSAPTGPA
+531 
-541 SSYGLTSPTGP
+541 
-552 TGPVGTPS
+552 
-560 ARSAP
+560 
-565 TGPAGSYGLTTP
+565 
-577 TGPAGP
+577 GPAGP
-583 TRTPSARSAPTGPV
+583 YGLTGTPSTPSAYASSAPIE
-597 GTPSTWTVPA
+597 TPSTWTVSA
-607 STGSIGP
+607 STGSTGP

-623 PSTQPVAPPTG
+623 PSTQPAAAPTG

-642 APTGL
+642 APTGP
-647 ADPFPDRGAYAPTG
+647 AGPSPDQGAYAPTR

>member
-1 MQQGGNNGGMTQY
+1 MQQDSNNGGMTQY

-24 VENPENFSDPPVQM
+24 VENPENFSDPLVQM

-43 RYSDGT
+43 RYSDGA
-49 SMWTPL
+49 SVWTPL

-176 CTQRLVDCAIA
+176 CTQRLVDCAVA

-233 PTIAAWADSAL
+233 PTIAAWADSVL

-261 RLHEVMAGLSG
+261 RLHEVMAGLSA

-284 DIPRVRPQGRHAYD
+284 GIPRVRPQGRHAYD
-298 TDEDPPASQIGQVR
+298 AGEEPPASQIGQVR
-312 YLHQAPSSA
+312 YLHQAPSSSA
-321 GPSRRSRSNRT
+321 GPSRRSRSTRT
-332 RATRSAGPVGPVG
+332 GATRPTGSMGSAGPAGPVGPVGPVG
-345 PTRSAGPM
+345 PTRAAGPR

-364 TGPTEFTGPTR
+364 TGPMEFTGPTG
-375 IASAFPAP
+375 IASAFPAA

-397 VISPIS
+397 VISPIP
-403 PPSALPEEPSEWGGA
+403 PPSALPEEPSAWGGA

-426 WGGPLSAE
+426 WGGPFSAE
-434 EPTTAAP
+434 ESTAAP
-441 TQVVGSA
+441 AQVG
-448 PAGPTGPVGPPSAR
+448 R
-462 SAPTGPAGSYGLT
+462 SA
-475 APAGPAGPTRMPSAR
+475 PSAR
-490 SAPTGPTGPV
+490 SAPTGPTGP
-500 GTPSARSAPT
+500 TA
-510 GPAGSYG
+510 SYG
-517 LTSPTGPTGPVGTP
+517 LTGAP
-531 SARSAPTGPA
+531 SAPSAYASSAPIE
-541 SSYGLTSPTGP
+541 
-552 TGPVGTPS
+552 
-560 ARSAP
+560 
-565 TGPAGSYGLTTP
+565 
-577 TGPAGP
+577 
-583 TRTPSARSAPTGPV
+583 
-597 GTPSTWTVPA
+597 TPSTWTISAPT
-607 STGSIGP
+607 STGSTGP

-623 PSTQPVAPPTG
+623 PPTRSVTAPTG
-634 PSSSWEAS
+634 PAPSWEAS
-642 APTGL
+642 APAGL
-647 ADPFPDRGAYAPTG
+647 ADPSSSRAASTTAGPPPDRGAYAPTG
-661 ESSAWAASASVE
+661 ESSAWAASAPVE

-679 VPPDEGSPAASSP
+679 VPPDGGSPAASSP
-692 DQEPPTRKGLLRLWD
+692 DREPSTRKGLLGLWD

-721 RDEGEGDEG
+721 RDEGEGDEDEG
-730 EDGEYDY
+730 EGDEHVY

>member
-1 MQQGGNNGGMTQY
+1 MQQDSNNGGMTQY

-24 VENPENFSDPPVQM
+24 VENPENFSDPLVQM

-43 RYSDGT
+43 RYSDGA
-49 SMWTPL
+49 SVWTPL

-176 CTQRLVDCAIA
+176 CTQRLVDCAVA

-233 PTIAAWADSAL
+233 PTIAAWADSVL

-261 RLHEVMAGLSG
+261 RLHEVMAGLSA

-284 DIPRVRPQGRHAYD
+284 GIPRVRPQGRHAYD
-298 TDEDPPASQIGQVR
+298 AGEEPPASQIGKVR
-312 YLHQAPSSA
+312 YLHQAPSSSA
-321 GPSRRSRSNRT
+321 GPSRRSRSTRT
-332 RATRSAGPVGPVG
+332 GATRPTGSMGSAGPAGPVG
-345 PTRSAGPM
+345 PTRAAGPR

-364 TGPTEFTGPTR
+364 TGPMEFTGPTG
-375 IASAFPAP
+375 IASAFPAA

-397 VISPIS
+397 VISPIP
-403 PPSALPEEPSEWGGA
+403 PPSALPEEPSAWGGA

-426 WGGPLSAE
+426 WGGPFSAE
-434 EPTTAAP
+434 ESTAAP
-441 TQVVGSA
+441 AQVG
-448 PAGPTGPVGPPSAR
+448 R
-462 SAPTGPAGSYGLT
+462 SA
-475 APAGPAGPTRMPSAR
+475 PSAR
-490 SAPTGPTGPV
+490 SAPTGPTGPTSSY
-500 GTPSARSAPT
+500 GLTGAPSARSAPT
-510 GPAGSYG
+510 GPTGPTSSYG
-517 LTSPTGPTGPVGTP
+517 LTGAP
-531 SARSAPTGPA
+531 SARSAPTGPTGPTA
-541 SSYGLTSPTGP
+541 SYGLTGA
-552 TGPVGTPS
+552 PS

-565 TGPAGSYGLTTP
+565 TGPTGPTASYGLT
-577 TGPAGP
+577 GA
-583 TRTPSARSAPTGPV
+583 PSAPSAYASSAPIE
-597 GTPSTWTVPA
+597 TPSTWTISAPT
-607 STGSIGP
+607 STGSTGP

-623 PSTQPVAPPTG
+623 PPTRSVTAPTG
-634 PSSSWEAS
+634 PAPSWEAS

-647 ADPFPDRGAYAPTG
+647 ADPSSSWAVSTTAGPPPDRGAYAPTG
-661 ESSAWAASASVE
+661 ESSAWAASAPVE

-679 VPPDEGSPAASSP
+679 VPPDGGSPAASSP
-692 DQEPPTRKGLLRLWD
+692 DREPSTRKGLLGLWD

-721 RDEGEGDEG
+721 RDEGEGDEDEG
-730 EDGEYDY
+730 EGDEHVY

>member
-1 MQQGGNNGGMTQY
+1 MQQDSNNGGMTQY

-24 VENPENFSDPPVQM
+24 VENPENFSDPLVQM

-43 RYSDGT
+43 RYSDGA
-49 SMWTPL
+49 SVWTPL

-176 CTQRLVDCAIA
+176 CTQRLVDCAVA

-233 PTIAAWADSAL
+233 PTIAAWADSVL

-261 RLHEVMAGLSG
+261 RLHEVMAGLSA

-284 DIPRVRPQGRHAYD
+284 GIPRVRPQGRHAYD
-298 TDEDPPASQIGQVR
+298 AGEEPPASQIGQVR
-312 YLHQAPSSA
+312 YLHQAPSSSA
-321 GPSRRSRSNRT
+321 GPSRRSRSTRT
-332 RATRSAGPVGPVG
+332 GATRSAGSMGSAGSAGPMRSAGPVGPVG
-345 PTRSAGPM
+345 PTRVAGPL

-364 TGPTEFTGPTR
+364 TGPMEFTGPTG
-375 IASAFPAP
+375 IASAFPAA

-397 VISPIS
+397 VISPIP

-426 WGGPLSAE
+426 WGGPFSAE
-434 EPTTAAP
+434 ESMAAP
-441 TQVVGSA
+441 AQVG
-448 PAGPTGPVGPPSAR
+448 R
-462 SAPTGPAGSYGLT
+462 
-475 APAGPAGPTRMPSAR
+475 SAR
-490 SAPTGPTGPV
+490 SAPTGPTG
-500 GTPSARSAPT
+500 
-510 GPAGSYG
+510 SYG
-517 LTSPTGPTGPVGTP
+517 LTGAP
-531 SARSAPTGPA
+531 SAPSAYASSAPIE
-541 SSYGLTSPTGP
+541 
-552 TGPVGTPS
+552 
-560 ARSAP
+560 
-565 TGPAGSYGLTTP
+565 
-577 TGPAGP
+577 
-583 TRTPSARSAPTGPV
+583 
-597 GTPSTWTVPA
+597 TPSTWTISAPT
-607 STGSIGP
+607 STGSTGP

-623 PSTQPVAPPTG
+623 PPTRSVTAPTG
-634 PSSSWEAS
+634 PAPSWEAS
-642 APTGL
+642 APAGL
-647 ADPFPDRGAYAPTG
+647 ADPSSSWAASTTAGPSPDRGAYAPTG
-661 ESSAWAASASVE
+661 ESSAWAASAPVE

-679 VPPDEGSPAASSP
+679 VPPDGGSPAASSP
-692 DQEPPTRKGLLRLWD
+692 DREPSTRKGLLGLWD

-721 RDEGEGDEG
+721 RDEDEGDEG
-730 EDGEYDY
+730 EGDEHVY

>member
-1 MQQGGNNGGMTQY
+1 MQQRGNNGGMTQY

-43 RYSDGT
+43 RYSDGA
-49 SMWTPL
+49 SVWTPL

-244 IITNGAVLG
+244 IVTNGAVLG

-261 RLHEVMAGLSG
+261 RLHEVMAGLSA
-272 PTAVGRDSTAPA
+272 PTAVGRDSTASVG
-284 DIPRVRPQGRHAYD
+284 IPQVRPQGRHAYD
-298 TDEDPPASQIGQVR
+298 AGEDPPASQIGQVR

-321 GPSRRSRSNRT
+321 GPSRRAERSEERRVGKECRSR
-332 RATRSAGPVGPVG
+332 
-345 PTRSAGPM
+345 
-353 GPAESARSAGS
+353 
-364 TGPTEFTGPTR
+364 
-375 IASAFPAP
+375 
-383 TAASPPAVTTSSIP
+383 
-397 VISPIS
+397 
-403 PPSALPEEPSEWGGA
+403 W
-418 ASPVDLSA
+418 
-426 WGGPLSAE
+426 
-434 EPTTAAP
+434 
-441 TQVVGSA
+441 
-448 PAGPTGPVGPPSAR
+448 
-462 SAPTGPAGSYGLT
+462 
-475 APAGPAGPTRMPSAR
+475 
-490 SAPTGPTGPV
+490 
-500 GTPSARSAPT
+500 
-510 GPAGSYG
+510 
-517 LTSPTGPTGPVGTP
+517 
-531 SARSAPTGPA
+531 
-541 SSYGLTSPTGP
+541 
-552 TGPVGTPS
+552 
-560 ARSAP
+560 
-565 TGPAGSYGLTTP
+565 
-577 TGPAGP
+577 
-583 TRTPSARSAPTGPV
+583 
-597 GTPSTWTVPA
+597 
-607 STGSIGP
+607 
-614 ISPYDSVGA
+614 SPY
-623 PSTQPVAPPTG
+623 
-634 PSSSWEAS
+634 
-642 APTGL
+642 
-647 ADPFPDRGAYAPTG
+647 
-661 ESSAWAASASVE
+661 
-673 APATRA
+673 
-679 VPPDEGSPAASSP
+679 
-692 DQEPPTRKGLLRLWD
+692 
-707 HAWKHRRSVEDIFD
+707 H
-721 RDEGEGDEG
+721 
-730 EDGEYDY
+730 

>member
-1 MQQGGNNGGMTQY
+1 MQQDGNNGGMTQY

-43 RYSDGT
+43 RYSDGA
-49 SMWTPL
+49 SVWTPL

-102 VSTMGIKRLARLH
+102 VSAMGIKRLARLH

-176 CTQRLVDCAIA
+176 CTQRLVDCAIV

-244 IITNGAVLG
+244 IVTNGAVLG

-261 RLHEVMAGLSG
+261 RLHEVMAGLSA

-284 DIPRVRPQGRHAYD
+284 GIPRVRPQGRHAYD

-321 GPSRRSRSNRT
+321 GPSRRSRSTRT
-332 RATRSAGPVGPVG
+332 RATRPAGPAGPAGPVGPA
-345 PTRSAGPM
+345 RSTGPM
-353 GPAESARSAGS
+353 GPAESTRSARSAGS
-364 TGPTEFTGPTR
+364 TGPTEFTGPTG
-375 IASAFPAP
+375 ITSAFPAP

-397 VISPIS
+397 VISPIP

-426 WGGPLSAE
+426 WGGPFSAE
-434 EPTTAAP
+434 ESATAAP
-441 TQVVGSA
+441 AQVGRSA
-448 PAGPTGPVGPPSAR
+448 PSAAAPIGMPSAP
-462 SAPTGPAGSYGLT
+462 SAPTGPASAYGLTGAPSARSASAPTDSYGLT
-475 APAGPAGPTRMPSAR
+475 APAGP
-490 SAPTGPTGPV
+490 TGPTGA
-500 GTPSARSAPT
+500 PSAPSAQSAYASSAPIE
-510 GPAGSYG
+510 
-517 LTSPTGPTGPVGTP
+517 
-531 SARSAPTGPA
+531 
-541 SSYGLTSPTGP
+541 
-552 TGPVGTPS
+552 
-560 ARSAP
+560 
-565 TGPAGSYGLTTP
+565 
-577 TGPAGP
+577 
-583 TRTPSARSAPTGPV
+583 
-597 GTPSTWTVPA
+597 TPSTWTVSA
-607 STGSIGP
+607 STGSTGP

-623 PSTQPVAPPTG
+623 PSTQPVATPTG
-634 PSSSWEAS
+634 PPPSWEAS
-642 APTGL
+642 APTGP
-647 ADPFPDRGAYAPTG
+647 ADPPPDRGVYAPTG
-661 ESSAWAASASVE
+661 ESAAWAASASVE

-679 VPPDEGSPAASSP
+679 VPPDGGSPAASSP
-692 DQEPPTRKGLLRLWD
+692 DREPPTRKGLLRLWD

-721 RDEGEGDEG
+721 HDEDDDDESEGDE
-730 EDGEYDY
+730 YAY

>member
-1 MQQGGNNGGMTQY
+1 MQQDSNNGGMTQY

-298 TDEDPPASQIGQVR
+298 AGEEPPASQIGQVR

-332 RATRSAGPVGPVG
+332 RATRSAGPVG

-426 WGGPLSAE
+426 WGGPFSAE

-448 PAGPTGPVGPPSAR
+448 PAGPTGPVG
-462 SAPTGPAGSYGLT
+462 T
-475 APAGPAGPTRMPSAR
+475 PSAR
-490 SAPTGPTGPV
+490 SAPTGPTGSY
-500 GTPSARSAPT
+500 GLTAPT
-510 GPAGSYG
+510 GP
-517 LTSPTGPTGPVGTP
+517 T
-531 SARSAPTGPA
+531 
-541 SSYGLTSPTGP
+541 
-552 TGPVGTPS
+552 
-560 ARSAP
+560 
-565 TGPAGSYGLTTP
+565 
-577 TGPAGP
+577 
-583 TRTPSARSAPTGPV
+583 
-597 GTPSTWTVPA
+597 
-607 STGSIGP
+607 
-614 ISPYDSVGA
+614 
-623 PSTQPVAPPTG
+623 
-634 PSSSWEAS
+634 SSWEAS

-647 ADPFPDRGAYAPTG
+647 AGPSPDRGAYAPTG

-673 APATRA
+673 APATRT
-679 VPPDEGSPAASSP
+679 VPPDGGSPTASSP
-692 DQEPPTRKGLLRLWD
+692 DREPPTRKGLLGLWD

-721 RDEGEGDEG
+721 RDEGEGDEREG
-730 EDGEYDY
+730 DEYAH

>member
-1 MQQGGNNGGMTQY
+1 MQQRGNNGGMTQY

-43 RYSDGT
+43 RYSDGA
-49 SMWTPL
+49 SVWTPL

-244 IITNGAVLG
+244 IVTNGAVLG

-261 RLHEVMAGLSG
+261 RLHEVMAGLSA
-272 PTAVGRDSTAPA
+272 PTAVGRDSTASVG
-284 DIPRVRPQGRHAYD
+284 IPQVRPQGRHAYD
-298 TDEDPPASQIGQVR
+298 AGEDPPASQIGQVR

-321 GPSRRSRSNRT
+321 GPSRRSRSTRT
-332 RATRSAGPVGPVG
+332 GATRSAGSAGPAGPMGSAG
-345 PTRSAGPM
+345 PTRTAGPM
-353 GPAESARSAGS
+353 GPARTAGPMGPTESARSAGS
-364 TGPTEFTGPTR
+364 TGPKEFTGPTG
-375 IASAFPAP
+375 IAAFPAP
-383 TAASPPAVTTSSIP
+383 AAASPPAVTTSSIP
-397 VISPIS
+397 VISPIP

-426 WGGPLSAE
+426 WGGPFSAE
-434 EPTTAAP
+434 ESTAAP
-441 TQVVGSA
+441 AQVERSA
-448 PAGPTGPVGPPSAR
+448 PSAAAPIGMPSAPSAQSGPVGP
-462 SAPTGPAGSYGLT
+462 YGLT
-475 APAGPAGPTRMPSAR
+475 APAGPTGPTGTPSAH
-490 SAPTGPTGPV
+490 SAPTGPYGLTAPAGPTGPT
-500 GTPSARSAPT
+500 GAPSAHSAPT
-510 GPAGSYG
+510 GPYG
-517 LTSPTGPTGPVGTP
+517 LTGTP
-531 SARSAPTGPA
+531 SAPSAYASSAPIE
-541 SSYGLTSPTGP
+541 
-552 TGPVGTPS
+552 
-560 ARSAP
+560 
-565 TGPAGSYGLTTP
+565 
-577 TGPAGP
+577 
-583 TRTPSARSAPTGPV
+583 
-597 GTPSTWTVPA
+597 TPSTWTVSA
-607 STGSIGP
+607 STGSTGP

-623 PSTQPVAPPTG
+623 PSTQPAAAPAG

-642 APTGL
+642 APTGP
-647 ADPFPDRGAYAPTG
+647 AGPSPDQGAYAPTR

>member
-1 MQQGGNNGGMTQY
+1 MQQHGNNGGMTQY

-43 RYSDGT
+43 RYSDGA
-49 SMWTPL
+49 SVWTPL

-244 IITNGAVLG
+244 IVTNGAVLG

-261 RLHEVMAGLSG
+261 RLHEVMAGLSA
-272 PTAVGRDSTAPA
+272 PTAVGRDSTASVG
-284 DIPRVRPQGRHAYD
+284 IPQVRPQGRHAYD
-298 TDEDPPASQIGQVR
+298 AGEDPPASQIGQVR

-321 GPSRRSRSNRT
+321 GPSRRSRSART
-332 RATRSAGPVGPVG
+332 GATRSAGSAGPAGPMGSAG
-345 PTRSAGPM
+345 PTRTAGPM
-353 GPAESARSAGS
+353 GPTESARSAGS
-364 TGPTEFTGPTR
+364 TGPTEFTGPTG
-375 IASAFPAP
+375 IAAFPAP
-383 TAASPPAVTTSSIP
+383 AAASPPAVTTSSIP
-397 VISPIS
+397 VISPIP

-426 WGGPLSAE
+426 WGGPFSAE
-434 EPTTAAP
+434 ESTAAP
-441 TQVVGSA
+441 AQVERSA
-448 PAGPTGPVGPPSAR
+448 PSAAAPIGMPSAPSAQSGPAGP
-462 SAPTGPAGSYGLT
+462 YGLT
-475 APAGPAGPTRMPSAR
+475 ADQIGR
-490 SAPTGPTGPV
+490 
-500 GTPSARSAPT
+500 
-510 GPAGSYG
+510 
-517 LTSPTGPTGPVGTP
+517 
-531 SARSAPTGPA
+531 A
-541 SSYGLTSPTGP
+541 SCRER
-552 TGPVGTPS
+552 V
-560 ARSAP
+560 
-565 TGPAGSYGLTTP
+565 
-577 TGPAGP
+577 
-583 TRTPSARSAPTGPV
+583 
-597 GTPSTWTVPA
+597 
-607 STGSIGP
+607 
-614 ISPYDSVGA
+614 
-623 PSTQPVAPPTG
+623 
-634 PSSSWEAS
+634 
-642 APTGL
+642 
-647 ADPFPDRGAYAPTG
+647 
-661 ESSAWAASASVE
+661 
-673 APATRA
+673 
-679 VPPDEGSPAASSP
+679 
-692 DQEPPTRKGLLRLWD
+692 
-707 HAWKHRRSVEDIFD
+707 
-721 RDEGEGDEG
+721 
-730 EDGEYDY
+730 

>member
-1 MQQGGNNGGMTQY
+1 MQQDSNNGGMTQY

-24 VENPENFSDPPVQM
+24 VENPENFSDPLVQM

-43 RYSDGT
+43 RYSDGA
-49 SMWTPL
+49 SVWTPL

-176 CTQRLVDCAIA
+176 CTQRLVDCAVA

-233 PTIAAWADSAL
+233 PTIAAWADSVL

-261 RLHEVMAGLSG
+261 RLHEVMAGLSA

-284 DIPRVRPQGRHAYD
+284 GIPRVRPQGRHAYD
-298 TDEDPPASQIGQVR
+298 AGEEPPASQIGQVR
-312 YLHQAPSSA
+312 YLHQAPSSSA
-321 GPSRRSRSNRT
+321 GPSRRSRSTRT
-332 RATRSAGPVGPVG
+332 GATRSAGSMGSAGSAGPMRSAGPVGPVG
-345 PTRSAGPM
+345 PTRVAGPL

-364 TGPTEFTGPTR
+364 TGPMEFTGPTG
-375 IASAFPAP
+375 IASAFPAA

-397 VISPIS
+397 VISPIP

-426 WGGPLSAE
+426 WGGPFSAE
-434 EPTTAAP
+434 ESTAAP
-441 TQVVGSA
+441 AQVG
-448 PAGPTGPVGPPSAR
+448 R
-462 SAPTGPAGSYGLT
+462 SA
-475 APAGPAGPTRMPSAR
+475 PSAR
-490 SAPTGPTGPV
+490 SAPTGPTGPT
-500 GTPSARSAPT
+500 GSYGLTGAPSARSAPT
-510 GPAGSYG
+510 GPTGSYG
-517 LTSPTGPTGPVGTP
+517 LTGAP
-531 SARSAPTGPA
+531 SAPSAYASSAPIE
-541 SSYGLTSPTGP
+541 
-552 TGPVGTPS
+552 
-560 ARSAP
+560 
-565 TGPAGSYGLTTP
+565 
-577 TGPAGP
+577 
-583 TRTPSARSAPTGPV
+583 
-597 GTPSTWTVPA
+597 TPSTWTISAPT
-607 STGSIGP
+607 STGSTGP

-623 PSTQPVAPPTG
+623 PPTRSVTAPTG
-634 PSSSWEAS
+634 PAPSWEAS
-642 APTGL
+642 APAGL
-647 ADPFPDRGAYAPTG
+647 ADPSSSWAASTTAGPSPDRGAYAPTG
-661 ESSAWAASASVE
+661 ESSAWAASAPVE

-679 VPPDEGSPAASSP
+679 VPPDGGSPAASSP
-692 DQEPPTRKGLLRLWD
+692 DREPSTRKGLLGLWD

-721 RDEGEGDEG
+721 RDEDEGEGDEG
-730 EDGEYDY
+730 EGDEHVY

>member
-1 MQQGGNNGGMTQY
+1 MQQDSNNGGMTQY

-24 VENPENFSDPPVQM
+24 VENPENFSDPLVQM

-43 RYSDGT
+43 RYSDGA
-49 SMWTPL
+49 SVWTPL

-176 CTQRLVDCAIA
+176 CTQRLVDCAVA

-233 PTIAAWADSAL
+233 PTIAAWADSVL

-261 RLHEVMAGLSG
+261 RLHEVMAGLSA

-284 DIPRVRPQGRHAYD
+284 GIPRVRPQGRHAYD
-298 TDEDPPASQIGQVR
+298 AGEEPPASQIGQVR
-312 YLHQAPSSA
+312 YLHQAPSSSA
-321 GPSRRSRSNRT
+321 GPSRRSRSTRT
-332 RATRSAGPVGPVG
+332 GATRSAGSMGSAGSAGPTRSAGPVGPVG
-345 PTRSAGPM
+345 PTRAAGPR

-364 TGPTEFTGPTR
+364 TGPMEFTGPTG
-375 IASAFPAP
+375 IASAFPAA

-397 VISPIS
+397 VISPIP

-426 WGGPLSAE
+426 WGGPFSAE
-434 EPTTAAP
+434 ESTAAP
-441 TQVVGSA
+441 AQVG
-448 PAGPTGPVGPPSAR
+448 R
-462 SAPTGPAGSYGLT
+462 SA
-475 APAGPAGPTRMPSAR
+475 PSAR
-490 SAPTGPTGPV
+490 SAPTGPTGPTSSY
-500 GTPSARSAPT
+500 GLTGAPSARSAPTGPT

-517 LTSPTGPTGPVGTP
+517 LTGAP
-531 SARSAPTGPA
+531 SARSAPT
-541 SSYGLTSPTGP
+541 S
-552 TGPVGTPS
+552 
-560 ARSAP
+560 P
-565 TGPAGSYGLTTP
+565 TGPAGSYGLT
-577 TGPAGP
+577 GA
-583 TRTPSARSAPTGPV
+583 PSAPSAYASSAPIE
-597 GTPSTWTVPA
+597 TPSTWTISAPT
-607 STGSIGP
+607 STGSTGP

-623 PSTQPVAPPTG
+623 PPTQSVTAPTG
-634 PSSSWEAS
+634 PAPSWEAS
-642 APTGL
+642 APAGL
-647 ADPFPDRGAYAPTG
+647 TDPSSSWAASTTAGPSPDRGAYAPTG
-661 ESSAWAASASVE
+661 ESSAWAASAPVE

-679 VPPDEGSPAASSP
+679 VPPDGGSPAASSP
-692 DQEPPTRKGLLRLWD
+692 DREPSTRKGLLGLWD

-721 RDEGEGDEG
+721 RDEGEGDEDEG
-730 EDGEYDY
+730 EGDEHVY

>member
-1 MQQGGNNGGMTQY
+1 MQQDSNNGGMTQY

-24 VENPENFSDPPVQM
+24 VENPENFSDPLVQM

-43 RYSDGT
+43 RYSDGA
-49 SMWTPL
+49 SVWTPL

-176 CTQRLVDCAIA
+176 CTQRLVDCTIA

-244 IITNGAVLG
+244 IITNGTVLG

-426 WGGPLSAE
+426 WGGPFSAE

-448 PAGPTGPVGPPSAR
+448 PAGPTS
-462 SAPTGPAGSYGLT
+462 SYGLT
-475 APAGPAGPTRMPSAR
+475 
-490 SAPTGPTGPV
+490 APTGPTGPV

-510 GPAGSYG
+510 DPAGSYG
-517 LTSPTGPTGPVGTP
+517 LTTPTGPAGPVGTP

-541 SSYGLTSPTGP
+541 NSYGLTSPTGP
-552 TGPVGTPS
+552 AS
-560 ARSAP
+560 
-565 TGPAGSYGLTTP
+565 SYGLTAP
-577 TGPAGP
+577 AGPAGP
-583 TRTPSARSAPTGPV
+583 TGPPSARSAPTGPV
-597 GTPSTWTVPA
+597 ETPSTWTVPA
-607 STGSIGP
+607 STGSTGP

-647 ADPFPDRGAYAPTG
+647 AGPSPDRGAYAPTG

-673 APATRA
+673 APATRT
-679 VPPDEGSPAASSP
+679 VPPDGGSPTASSP
-692 DQEPPTRKGLLRLWD
+692 DREPPTRKGLLGLWD

-721 RDEGEGDEG
+721 RDEGEGDEREG
-730 EDGEYDY
+730 DEYAH

>member
-1 MQQGGNNGGMTQY
+1 MTQY

-24 VENPENFSDPPVQM
+24 VENPENFSDPLVQM

-43 RYSDGT
+43 RYSDGA
-49 SMWTPL
+49 SVWTPL

-176 CTQRLVDCAIA
+176 CTQRLVDCAVA

-233 PTIAAWADSAL
+233 PTIAAWADSVL
-244 IITNGAVLG
+244 IITNGTVLG

-261 RLHEVMAGLSG
+261 RLHEVMAGLSA

-284 DIPRVRPQGRHAYD
+284 GIPRVRPQGRHAYD
-298 TDEDPPASQIGQVR
+298 AGEEPPASQIGQVR
-312 YLHQAPSSA
+312 YLHQAPSSSA
-321 GPSRRSRSNRT
+321 GPSRRSRSTRT
-332 RATRSAGPVGPVG
+332 GATRSAGSMGSAGSAGPMRSAGPVGPVG
-345 PTRSAGPM
+345 PTRVAGPL

-364 TGPTEFTGPTR
+364 TGPMEFTGPTG
-375 IASAFPAP
+375 IASAFPAA

-397 VISPIS
+397 VISPIP

-426 WGGPLSAE
+426 WGGPFSAE
-434 EPTTAAP
+434 ESTAAP
-441 TQVVGSA
+441 AQVG
-448 PAGPTGPVGPPSAR
+448 R
-462 SAPTGPAGSYGLT
+462 SA
-475 APAGPAGPTRMPSAR
+475 PSAR
-490 SAPTGPTGPV
+490 SAPTGPTGP
-500 GTPSARSAPT
+500 AAPT
-510 GPAGSYG
+510 GPTGSYG
-517 LTSPTGPTGPVGTP
+517 LTGAP
-531 SARSAPTGPA
+531 SAPSAYASSAPIE
-541 SSYGLTSPTGP
+541 
-552 TGPVGTPS
+552 
-560 ARSAP
+560 
-565 TGPAGSYGLTTP
+565 
-577 TGPAGP
+577 
-583 TRTPSARSAPTGPV
+583 
-597 GTPSTWTVPA
+597 TPSTWTISAPT
-607 STGSIGP
+607 STGSTGP

-623 PSTQPVAPPTG
+623 PPTRSVTAPTG
-634 PSSSWEAS
+634 PAPSWEAS
-642 APTGL
+642 APAGL
-647 ADPFPDRGAYAPTG
+647 ADPSSSWAASTTAGPSPDRGAYAPTG
-661 ESSAWAASASVE
+661 ESSAWAASAPVE

-679 VPPDEGSPAASSP
+679 VPPDGGSPAASSP
-692 DQEPPTRKGLLRLWD
+692 DREPSTRKGLLGLWD

-721 RDEGEGDEG
+721 RDEDEGEGDEG
-730 EDGEYDY
+730 EGDEHVY

>member
-1 MQQGGNNGGMTQY
+1 MQQRGNNGGMTQY

-43 RYSDGT
+43 RYSDGA
-49 SMWTPL
+49 SVWTPL

-244 IITNGAVLG
+244 IVTNGAVLG

-261 RLHEVMAGLSG
+261 RLHEVMAGLSA
-272 PTAVGRDSTAPA
+272 PTAVGRDSTASVG
-284 DIPRVRPQGRHAYD
+284 IPQVRPQGRHAYD
-298 TDEDPPASQIGQVR
+298 AGEDPPASQIGQVR

-321 GPSRRSRSNRT
+321 GPSRRSRSTRT
-332 RATRSAGPVGPVG
+332 GATRSAGSAGPAGPMGSAG
-345 PTRSAGPM
+345 PTRTAGPM
-353 GPAESARSAGS
+353 GPARTAGPMGPTESARSAGS
-364 TGPTEFTGPTR
+364 TGPKEFTGPTG
-375 IASAFPAP
+375 IAAFPAP
-383 TAASPPAVTTSSIP
+383 AAASPPAVTTSSIP
-397 VISPIS
+397 VISPIP

-426 WGGPLSAE
+426 WGGPFSAE
-434 EPTTAAP
+434 ESTAAP
-441 TQVVGSA
+441 AQVERSA
-448 PAGPTGPVGPPSAR
+448 PSAAAPIGMPSAPSAQSGPVGP
-462 SAPTGPAGSYGLT
+462 YGLT
-475 APAGPAGPTRMPSAR
+475 APAGPTGPTGAPSAH
-490 SAPTGPTGPV
+490 SAPTGPYGLT
-500 GTPSARSAPT
+500 GTPSAPSAYASSAPIE
-510 GPAGSYG
+510 
-517 LTSPTGPTGPVGTP
+517 
-531 SARSAPTGPA
+531 
-541 SSYGLTSPTGP
+541 
-552 TGPVGTPS
+552 
-560 ARSAP
+560 
-565 TGPAGSYGLTTP
+565 
-577 TGPAGP
+577 
-583 TRTPSARSAPTGPV
+583 
-597 GTPSTWTVPA
+597 TPSTWTVSA
-607 STGSIGP
+607 STGSTGP

-623 PSTQPVAPPTG
+623 PSTQPAAAPAG

-642 APTGL
+642 APTGP
-647 ADPFPDRGAYAPTG
+647 AGPSPDQGAYAPTR

>member
-1 MQQGGNNGGMTQY
+1 MQQRGNNGGMTQY

-43 RYSDGT
+43 RYSDGA
-49 SMWTPL
+49 SVWTPL

-176 CTQRLVDCAIA
+176 CTQRLVDCAVA

-244 IITNGAVLG
+244 IVTNGAVLG

-261 RLHEVMAGLSG
+261 RLHEVMAGLSA
-272 PTAVGRDSTAPA
+272 PTAVGRDSTASVG
-284 DIPRVRPQGRHAYD
+284 IPQVRPQGRHAYD
-298 TDEDPPASQIGQVR
+298 AGEDPPASQIGQVR

-321 GPSRRSRSNRT
+321 GPSRRSRSTRT
-332 RATRSAGPVGPVG
+332 GATRSAGSAGPAGPMGSAG
-345 PTRSAGPM
+345 PTRTAGPM
-353 GPAESARSAGS
+353 GPARTAGPMGPTESARSAGS
-364 TGPTEFTGPTR
+364 TGPKEFTGPTG
-375 IASAFPAP
+375 IAAFPAP
-383 TAASPPAVTTSSIP
+383 AAASPPAVTTSSIP
-397 VISPIS
+397 VISPIP

-426 WGGPLSAE
+426 WGGPFSAGE
-434 EPTTAAP
+434 STAAP
-441 TQVVGSA
+441 AQVERSA
-448 PAGPTGPVGPPSAR
+448 PSAAAPIGMPSAPSAQSGPVGP
-462 SAPTGPAGSYGLT
+462 YGLT
-475 APAGPAGPTRMPSAR
+475 APAGP
-490 SAPTGPTGPV
+490 TGPTGAPSAQSGPAGPYGLT
-500 GTPSARSAPT
+500 GTPSAPSAYASSAPIE
-510 GPAGSYG
+510 
-517 LTSPTGPTGPVGTP
+517 
-531 SARSAPTGPA
+531 
-541 SSYGLTSPTGP
+541 
-552 TGPVGTPS
+552 
-560 ARSAP
+560 
-565 TGPAGSYGLTTP
+565 
-577 TGPAGP
+577 
-583 TRTPSARSAPTGPV
+583 
-597 GTPSTWTVPA
+597 TPSTWTVSA
-607 STGSIGP
+607 STGSTGP

-623 PSTQPVAPPTG
+623 PSTQPAAAPTG

-642 APTGL
+642 APTGP
-647 ADPFPDRGAYAPTG
+647 AGPSPDQGAYAPTR

>member
-1 MQQGGNNGGMTQY
+1 MQQDSNNGGMTQY

-24 VENPENFSDPPVQM
+24 VENPENFSDPLVQM

-43 RYSDGT
+43 RYSDGA
-49 SMWTPL
+49 SVWTPL

-176 CTQRLVDCAIA
+176 CTQRLVDCAVA

-233 PTIAAWADSAL
+233 PTIAAWADSVL

-261 RLHEVMAGLSG
+261 RLHEVMAGLSA

-284 DIPRVRPQGRHAYD
+284 GIPRVRPQGRHAYD
-298 TDEDPPASQIGQVR
+298 AGEEPPASQIGQVR
-312 YLHQAPSSA
+312 YLHQAPSSSA
-321 GPSRRSRSNRT
+321 GPSRRSRSTRT
-332 RATRSAGPVGPVG
+332 GATRSAGSMGSAGSAGPMRSAGPVGPVG
-345 PTRSAGPM
+345 PTRVAGPL

-364 TGPTEFTGPTR
+364 TGPMEFTGPTG
-375 IASAFPAP
+375 IASAFPAA

-397 VISPIS
+397 VISPIP

-426 WGGPLSAE
+426 WGGPFSAE
-434 EPTTAAP
+434 ESMAAP
-441 TQVVGSA
+441 AQVG
-448 PAGPTGPVGPPSAR
+448 R
-462 SAPTGPAGSYGLT
+462 
-475 APAGPAGPTRMPSAR
+475 SAR
-490 SAPTGPTGPV
+490 SAPTGPTGSY
-500 GTPSARSAPT
+500 GLTGARSAPSAPT
-510 GPAGSYG
+510 GP
-517 LTSPTGPTGPVGTP
+517 T
-531 SARSAPTGPA
+531 
-541 SSYGLTSPTGP
+541 SSYGLTGA
-552 TGPVGTPS
+552 PS
-560 ARSAP
+560 APSAYASSAP
-565 TGPAGSYGLTTP
+565 IE
-577 TGPAGP
+577 
-583 TRTPSARSAPTGPV
+583 
-597 GTPSTWTVPA
+597 TPSTWTISAPT
-607 STGSIGP
+607 STGSTGP

-623 PSTQPVAPPTG
+623 PPTRSVTAPTG
-634 PSSSWEAS
+634 PAPSWEAS
-642 APTGL
+642 APAGL
-647 ADPFPDRGAYAPTG
+647 ADPSSSWAASTTAGPSPDRGAYAPTG
-661 ESSAWAASASVE
+661 ESSAWAASAPVE

-679 VPPDEGSPAASSP
+679 VPPDGGSPAASSP
-692 DQEPPTRKGLLRLWD
+692 DREPSTRKGLLGLWD

-721 RDEGEGDEG
+721 RDEDEGDEG
-730 EDGEYDY
+730 EGDEHVY

>member
-1 MQQGGNNGGMTQY
+1 MQQDSNNGGMTQY

-24 VENPENFSDPPVQM
+24 VENPENFSDPLVQM

-43 RYSDGT
+43 RYSDGA
-49 SMWTPL
+49 SVWTPL

-161 GIAEHRGTKYGLLDP
+161 GITEHRGTKYGLLDP
-176 CTQRLVDCAIA
+176 CTQRLVDCAVA

-233 PTIAAWADSAL
+233 PTIAAWADSVL

-261 RLHEVMAGLSG
+261 RLHEVMAGLSA

-284 DIPRVRPQGRHAYD
+284 GIPRVRPQGRHAYD
-298 TDEDPPASQIGQVR
+298 AGEEPPASQIGQVR
-312 YLHQAPSSA
+312 YLHQAPSSSA
-321 GPSRRSRSNRT
+321 GPSRRSRSTRT
-332 RATRSAGPVGPVG
+332 GATRSAGSMGSAGSAGPMRSAGPVGPVG
-345 PTRSAGPM
+345 PTRVAGPL

-364 TGPTEFTGPTR
+364 TGPMEFTGPTG
-375 IASAFPAP
+375 IASAFPAA

-397 VISPIS
+397 VISPIP

-426 WGGPLSAE
+426 WGGPFSAE
-434 EPTTAAP
+434 ESTAAP
-441 TQVVGSA
+441 AQVG
-448 PAGPTGPVGPPSAR
+448 R
-462 SAPTGPAGSYGLT
+462 SA
-475 APAGPAGPTRMPSAR
+475 PSAR
-490 SAPTGPTGPV
+490 SAPTGPTGPT
-500 GTPSARSAPT
+500 GPTSSYGLTGARSAPSAPT
-510 GPAGSYG
+510 GP
-517 LTSPTGPTGPVGTP
+517 T
-531 SARSAPTGPA
+531 
-541 SSYGLTSPTGP
+541 SSYGLTGA
-552 TGPVGTPS
+552 PS
-560 ARSAP
+560 APSAYASSAP
-565 TGPAGSYGLTTP
+565 IE
-577 TGPAGP
+577 
-583 TRTPSARSAPTGPV
+583 
-597 GTPSTWTVPA
+597 TPSTWTISAPT
-607 STGSIGP
+607 STGSTGP

-623 PSTQPVAPPTG
+623 PPTRSVTAPTG
-634 PSSSWEAS
+634 PAPSWEAS
-642 APTGL
+642 APSGL
-647 ADPFPDRGAYAPTG
+647 ADPSSSWAASTTAGPSPDRGAYAPTG
-661 ESSAWAASASVE
+661 ESSAWAASAPVE

-679 VPPDEGSPAASSP
+679 VPPDGGSPAASSP
-692 DQEPPTRKGLLRLWD
+692 DREPSTRKGLLGLWD

-721 RDEGEGDEG
+721 RDEDEGEGDEG
-730 EDGEYDY
+730 EGDEHVY

>member
-1 MQQGGNNGGMTQY
+1 MQQDSNNGGMTQY

-24 VENPENFSDPPVQM
+24 VENPENFSDPLVQM

-43 RYSDGT
+43 RYSDGA
-49 SMWTPL
+49 SVWTPL

-176 CTQRLVDCAIA
+176 CTQRLVDCAVA

-233 PTIAAWADSAL
+233 PTIAAWADSVL

-261 RLHEVMAGLSG
+261 RLHEVMAGLSA

-284 DIPRVRPQGRHAYD
+284 GIPRVRPQGRHAYD
-298 TDEDPPASQIGQVR
+298 AGEEPPASQIGQVR
-312 YLHQAPSSA
+312 YLHQAPSSSA
-321 GPSRRSRSNRT
+321 GPSRRSRSTRT
-332 RATRSAGPVGPVG
+332 GATRSAGSMGSAGSAGPMRSAGPVGPVG
-345 PTRSAGPM
+345 PTRVAGPL

-364 TGPTEFTGPTR
+364 TGPMEFTGPTG
-375 IASAFPAP
+375 IASAFPAA

-397 VISPIS
+397 VISPIP

-426 WGGPLSAE
+426 WGGPFSAE
-434 EPTTAAP
+434 ESTAAP
-441 TQVVGSA
+441 AQVG
-448 PAGPTGPVGPPSAR
+448 R
-462 SAPTGPAGSYGLT
+462 SA
-475 APAGPAGPTRMPSAR
+475 PSAR
-490 SAPTGPTGPV
+490 SAPTGPTGP
-500 GTPSARSAPT
+500 T
-510 GPAGSYG
+510 GSYG
-517 LTSPTGPTGPVGTP
+517 LTGAP
-531 SARSAPTGPA
+531 SAPSAYASSAPIE
-541 SSYGLTSPTGP
+541 
-552 TGPVGTPS
+552 
-560 ARSAP
+560 
-565 TGPAGSYGLTTP
+565 
-577 TGPAGP
+577 
-583 TRTPSARSAPTGPV
+583 
-597 GTPSTWTVPA
+597 TPSTWTISAPT
-607 STGSIGP
+607 STGSTGP

-623 PSTQPVAPPTG
+623 PPTRSVTAPTG
-634 PSSSWEAS
+634 PAPSWEAS
-642 APTGL
+642 APAGL
-647 ADPFPDRGAYAPTG
+647 ADPSSSWAASTTAGPSPDRGAYAPTG
-661 ESSAWAASASVE
+661 ESSAWAASAPVE

-679 VPPDEGSPAASSP
+679 VPPDGGSPAASSP
-692 DQEPPTRKGLLRLWD
+692 DREPSTRKGLLGLWD

-721 RDEGEGDEG
+721 RDEDEGEGDEG
-730 EDGEYDY
+730 EGDEHVY

>member
-1 MQQGGNNGGMTQY
+1 MQQDSNNGGMTQY

-24 VENPENFSDPPVQM
+24 VENPENFSDPLVQM

-43 RYSDGT
+43 RYSDGA
-49 SMWTPL
+49 SVWTPL

-176 CTQRLVDCAIA
+176 CTQRLVDCAVA

-233 PTIAAWADSAL
+233 PTIAAWADSVL

-261 RLHEVMAGLSG
+261 RLHEVMAGLSA

-284 DIPRVRPQGRHAYD
+284 GIPRVRPQGRHAYD
-298 TDEDPPASQIGQVR
+298 AGEEPPASQIGKVR
-312 YLHQAPSSA
+312 YLHQAPSSSA
-321 GPSRRSRSNRT
+321 GPSRRSRSTRT
-332 RATRSAGPVGPVG
+332 GPTRSAGSMGSAGSAGPTRSAGPVGPVG
-345 PTRSAGPM
+345 PTRAAGPR

-364 TGPTEFTGPTR
+364 TGPMEFTGPTG
-375 IASAFPAP
+375 IASAFPAA

-397 VISPIS
+397 VISPIP
-403 PPSALPEEPSEWGGA
+403 PPSALPEEPSAWGGA

-426 WGGPLSAE
+426 WGGPFSAE
-434 EPTTAAP
+434 ESTAAP
-441 TQVVGSA
+441 AQVG
-448 PAGPTGPVGPPSAR
+448 R
-462 SAPTGPAGSYGLT
+462 SA
-475 APAGPAGPTRMPSAR
+475 PSAR
-490 SAPTGPTGPV
+490 SAPTGPTGPTASY
-500 GTPSARSAPT
+500 GLTGAPSARSAPT
-510 GPAGSYG
+510 GPTGPTASYG
-517 LTSPTGPTGPVGTP
+517 LTGAP
-531 SARSAPTGPA
+531 SARSAPTGPTGPTA
-541 SSYGLTSPTGP
+541 SYGLTGA
-552 TGPVGTPS
+552 PS
-560 ARSAP
+560 APSAYASSAP
-565 TGPAGSYGLTTP
+565 IE
-577 TGPAGP
+577 
-583 TRTPSARSAPTGPV
+583 
-597 GTPSTWTVPA
+597 TPSTWTISAPT
-607 STGSIGP
+607 STGSTGP

-623 PSTQPVAPPTG
+623 PPTRSVTAPTG
-634 PSSSWEAS
+634 PAPSWEAS

-647 ADPFPDRGAYAPTG
+647 ADPSSSWAFSTTAGPPPDRGAYAPTG
-661 ESSAWAASASVE
+661 ESSAWAASAPVE

-679 VPPDEGSPAASSP
+679 VPPDGGSPAASSP
-692 DQEPPTRKGLLRLWD
+692 DREPSTRKGLLGLWD

-721 RDEGEGDEG
+721 RDEGEGDEDEG
-730 EDGEYDY
+730 EGDEHVY

>member
-1 MQQGGNNGGMTQY
+1 MQQDSNNGGMTQY

-24 VENPENFSDPPVQM
+24 VENPENFSDPLVQM

-43 RYSDGT
+43 RYSDGA
-49 SMWTPL
+49 SVWTPL

-176 CTQRLVDCAIA
+176 CTQRLVDCAVA

-233 PTIAAWADSAL
+233 PTIAAWADSVL

-261 RLHEVMAGLSG
+261 RLHEVMAGLSA

-284 DIPRVRPQGRHAYD
+284 GIPRVRPQGRHAYD
-298 TDEDPPASQIGQVR
+298 AGEEPPASQIGQVR
-312 YLHQAPSSA
+312 YLHQAPSSSA
-321 GPSRRSRSNRT
+321 GPSRRSRSTRT
-332 RATRSAGPVGPVG
+332 GATRSAAGSMGSAGSAGPMRSAGPVGPVG
-345 PTRSAGPM
+345 PTRVAGPL

-364 TGPTEFTGPTR
+364 TGPMEFTGPTG
-375 IASAFPAP
+375 IASAFPAA

-397 VISPIS
+397 VISPIP

-426 WGGPLSAE
+426 WGGPFSAE
-434 EPTTAAP
+434 ESMAAP
-441 TQVVGSA
+441 AQVG
-448 PAGPTGPVGPPSAR
+448 R
-462 SAPTGPAGSYGLT
+462 
-475 APAGPAGPTRMPSAR
+475 SAR
-490 SAPTGPTGPV
+490 SAPTGPTGPT
-500 GTPSARSAPT
+500 GSYGLTGARSAPSAPT
-510 GPAGSYG
+510 GP
-517 LTSPTGPTGPVGTP
+517 T
-531 SARSAPTGPA
+531 
-541 SSYGLTSPTGP
+541 SSYGLTGA
-552 TGPVGTPS
+552 PS
-560 ARSAP
+560 APSAYASSAP
-565 TGPAGSYGLTTP
+565 IE
-577 TGPAGP
+577 
-583 TRTPSARSAPTGPV
+583 
-597 GTPSTWTVPA
+597 TPSTWTISAPT
-607 STGSIGP
+607 STGSTGP

-623 PSTQPVAPPTG
+623 PPTRSVTAPTG
-634 PSSSWEAS
+634 PAPSWEAS
-642 APTGL
+642 APAGL
-647 ADPFPDRGAYAPTG
+647 ADPSSSWAASTTAGPSPDRGAYAPTG
-661 ESSAWAASASVE
+661 ESSAWAASAPVE

-679 VPPDEGSPAASSP
+679 VPPDGGSPAASSP
-692 DQEPPTRKGLLRLWD
+692 DREPSTRKGLLGLWD

-721 RDEGEGDEG
+721 RDEGDEDEGEGDEHV
-730 EDGEYDY
+730 Y

>member
-1 MQQGGNNGGMTQY
+1 MQQDSNNGGMTQY

-24 VENPENFSDPPVQM
+24 VENPENFSDPLVQM

-43 RYSDGT
+43 RYSDGA
-49 SMWTPL
+49 SVWTPL

-176 CTQRLVDCAIA
+176 CTQRLVDCAVA

-233 PTIAAWADSAL
+233 PTIAAWADSVL

-261 RLHEVMAGLSG
+261 RLHEVMAGLSA

-284 DIPRVRPQGRHAYD
+284 GIPRVRPQGRHAYD
-298 TDEDPPASQIGQVR
+298 AGEEPPVSQIGQVR
-312 YLHQAPSSA
+312 YLHQAPSSSA
-321 GPSRRSRSNRT
+321 GPSRRSRSTRT
-332 RATRSAGPVGPVG
+332 GATRSAGPVGPVG
-345 PTRSAGPM
+345 PVGPTRVAGPL
-353 GPAESARSAGS
+353 GPAESARSAGP
-364 TGPTEFTGPTR
+364 TGPMEFTGPTG
-375 IASAFPAP
+375 IASAFPAA

-397 VISPIS
+397 VISPIP

-426 WGGPLSAE
+426 WGGPFSAE
-434 EPTTAAP
+434 ESTAAP
-441 TQVVGSA
+441 AQVG
-448 PAGPTGPVGPPSAR
+448 R
-462 SAPTGPAGSYGLT
+462 SA
-475 APAGPAGPTRMPSAR
+475 PSAR
-490 SAPTGPTGPV
+490 SAPTGPTGPT
-500 GTPSARSAPT
+500 GSYGLTGAPSARSAPT
-510 GPAGSYG
+510 GPTGSYG
-517 LTSPTGPTGPVGTP
+517 LTGARSAPSAPTGPTGPT
-531 SARSAPTGPA
+531 APTGSTA
-541 SSYGLTSPTGP
+541 SYGLTGA
-552 TGPVGTPS
+552 PS
-560 ARSAP
+560 APSAYASSAP
-565 TGPAGSYGLTTP
+565 IE
-577 TGPAGP
+577 
-583 TRTPSARSAPTGPV
+583 
-597 GTPSTWTVPA
+597 TPSTWTISAPT
-607 STGSIGP
+607 STGSTGP

-623 PSTQPVAPPTG
+623 PPTRSVTAPTG
-634 PSSSWEAS
+634 PAPSWEAS
-642 APTGL
+642 APAGL
-647 ADPFPDRGAYAPTG
+647 ADPSSSWAASTTAGPSPDRGAYAPTG
-661 ESSAWAASASVE
+661 ESSAWAASAPVE

-679 VPPDEGSPAASSP
+679 VPPDGGSPAASSP
-692 DQEPPTRKGLLRLWD
+692 DREPSTRKGLLGLWD

-721 RDEGEGDEG
+721 RDEDEGDEG
-730 EDGEYDY
+730 EGDEHVY